1 MEVDFK
7 QEWYGIQSKIIEQ
20 TDDFIVIDYGCRGH
34 GIITNYFLFDGI
46 QLCFLDFDTSESM
59 PSQKF
64 NPDIIQITHCQEG
77 RYECEFANHTVSYLR
92 LIRGLFKKNRE
103 KISRRERLIGM

>member
-34 GIITNYFLFDGI
+34 GIITNYFL
-46 QLCFLDFDTSESM
+46 LMVYS
-59 PSQKF
+59 
-64 NPDIIQITHCQEG
+64 
-77 RYECEFANHTVSYLR
+77 FA
-92 LIRGLFKKNRE
+92 F
-103 KISRRERLIGM
+103 

>member
-34 GIITNYFLFDGI
+34 GIITNYFLLMVYSFA
-46 QLCFLDFDTSESM
+46 FRF
-59 PSQKF
+59 
-64 NPDIIQITHCQEG
+64 
-77 RYECEFANHTVSYLR
+77 RYVRVYAIS
-92 LIRGLFKKNRE
+92 
-103 KISRRERLIGM
+103 KI

>member
-64 NPDIIQITHCQEG
+64 NPDIIQITH
-77 RYECEFANHTVSYLR
+77 SLK
-92 LIRGLFKKNRE
+92 LFLLEHLKKKKCIQSIN
-103 KISRRERLIGM
+103 